1 MYSRAY
7 LSAHNHHQ
15 TNNSA
20 RQPNRKLSCNH
31 GDRQPPKYNN
41 HIGRPINHLV
51 RQVGIFGQ
59 WNPWSLDR
67 PDTFLESKP
76 HTALLISKSPELGDR
91 PEVIDANSASD
102 MVVVNNALDSP
113 HKTHQNLSPAPPE
126 GTQTKA
132 SKGQRAR
139 GQRFQQNQVPIS
151 EVRQTERRYGM
162 GGSGATSVASSI
174 ADHES
179 EKANDKPGVPLLKLP
194 AIVTSESEKAKIL
207 KQQLHGSH
215 RLVSGTEQLFA
226 C

>member
-1 MYSRAY
+1 MF
-7 LSAHNHHQ
+7 
-15 TNNSA
+15 
-20 RQPNRKLSCNH
+20 
-31 GDRQPPKYNN
+31 
-41 HIGRPINHLV
+41 GRTINHLV

-76 HTALLISKSPELGDR
+76 HTASLQINKSPELGDR
-91 PEVIDANSASD
+91 PESIDANSASD

-113 HKTHQNLSPAPPE
+113 GHVTHQNLSPAPPE
-126 GTQTKA
+126 DPQTNA
-132 SKGQRAR
+132 SKGQRPR
-139 GQRFQQNQVPIS
+139 GQRFQGPNQASKRTESGLPDLDEI
-151 EVRQTERRYGM
+151 RQTERRYAM

-174 ADHES
+174 ADRAN
-179 EKANDKPGVPLLKLP
+179 EKANDKLGVPLLKLP

-215 RLVSGTEQLFA
+215 RLVSGTEQPFA

>member
-1 MYSRAY
+1 M
-7 LSAHNHHQ
+7 
-15 TNNSA
+15 
-20 RQPNRKLSCNH
+20 
-31 GDRQPPKYNN
+31 
-41 HIGRPINHLV
+41 